1 VSLVDA
7 VEELIEDTGTR
18 PVLTVPASHEVGEV
32 LRAAALGRKWLETV
46 EAKTPDRLPPLKC
59 FILGYL
65 AAVKDRT

>member
-1 VSLVDA
+1 MSLTSA

-18 PVLTVPASHEVGEV
+18 PVLEIPPTHEVGEV

-46 EAKTPDRLPPLKC
+46 EGKSPDRLPPLKC